1 MKFLKFPLARLDSM
15 PQFQSFLLT
24 KSSTLVVF
32 LNFLVIGY
40 LGNFIVLECELWG
53 ILDCLKL
60 ISDRCLEGVLIQT
73 DCLEAVNA
81 I

>member
-1 MKFLKFPLARLDSM
+1 MDGSVRVEKGFAAAGG
-15 PQFQSFLLT
+15 
-24 KSSTLVVF
+24 LVRDHNGGWMF
-32 LNFLVIGY
+32 GFGRY